1 MSAKTARKIKPVP
14 TAEKLI
20 DLAFKKAS
28 RQSAPV
34 PRTLPALLKAKR
46 REETRVKTAYQVV
59 NSKLLSIVKDFP
71 SFDNIHPFYRD
82 LINTFYNINDIRKA
96 LGSLSGSSAIIL
108 SLMRRY
114 INKIRSCNTPREA
127 QKLRKSAFGRLASI
141 VKKLDDR
148 LHYLEDVR
156 VILNHL
162 PGIDP
167 NLPTVVVAGAPNV
180 GKSSLVKAISTAEPE
195 IAEYPFTTRDIIV
208 GKFKHNHIE
217 VQVID
222 TPGLLD
228 RPLSKRNKIEL
239 QAIAA
244 LKNISSLIIFMLD
257 PSESCGIDITS
268 QVNIYNEI
276 KNQFSETPFFI
287 VFNKMDIATHEQV
300 LKAKNLIDA
309 DEIFL
314 IVAISKKGVTKL
326 LEKIMIEIKNI
337 IT

>member
-195 IAEYPFTTRDIIV
+195 VAEYPFTTRDIIV

-222 TPGLLD
+222 TPGILD
-228 RPLSKRNKIEL
+228 RPIEKRNKSEIINKIDFL
-239 QAIAA
+239 CNKPIQLI
-244 LKNISSLIIFMLD
+244 LSLIN
-257 PSESCGIDITS
+257 GILKI
-268 QVNIYNEI
+268 NNEI
-276 KNQFSETPFFI
+276 RQIGNTKDMIFSI
-287 VFNKMDIATHEQV
+287 
-300 LKAKNLIDA
+300 
-309 DEIFL
+309 DEIIAYISQFVSLKMGDL
-314 IVAISKKGVTKL
+314 IYTGTPAGVGPVKIGDQ
-326 LEKIMIEIKNI
+326 LEAFIEAETMLKCKIK
-337 IT
+337 

>member
-1 MSAKTARKIKPVP
+1 MSTNLTKKIKPIL
-14 TAEKLI
+14 TADELI

-34 PRTLPALLKAKR
+34 SQMLPALLKAKR
-46 REETRVKTAYQVV
+46 REEVRVKTAYQVV
-59 NSKLLSIVKDFP
+59 NSKLLSIVKEFP

-82 LINTFYNINDIRKA
+82 LINVFYNINDIKKA
-96 LGSLSGSSAIIL
+96 LGSLSGSSVIIL

-114 INKIRSCNTPREA
+114 INKIRSCRTPKEA

-141 VKKLDDR
+141 AKKLDDR
-148 LHYLEDVR
+148 LRFLEDVR
-156 VILNHL
+156 NTINKL

-180 GKSSLVKAISTAEPE
+180 GKSSLVKSISTAKPE
-195 IAEYPFTTRDIIV
+195 VATYPFTTQDIIV
-208 GKFKHNHIE
+208 GKFKDNHIE
-217 VQVID
+217 LQVID

-239 QAIAA
+239 QAIVA
-244 LKNISSLIIFMLD
+244 LQNISSLIIFIID
-257 PSESCGIDITS
+257 PSESCGVNINS

-276 KNQFSETPFFI
+276 KKQFTKVPLLV
-287 VFNKMDIATHEQV
+287 VFNKTDLATQEQIH
-300 LKAKNLIDA
+300 KAEQLIDTS
-309 DEIFL
+309 EIFL
-314 IVAISKKGVTKL
+314 IVAIAKKGIASL
-326 LEKIMIEIKNI
+326 LERIIEEIKNV